1 MSLYAIILAAGLGL
15 RAKGKKPKSLMKVN
29 GKEVYKYS
37 LETFGSIKQFKRIV
51 LVVPQTFK
59 NKLKSIKVVNGG
71 KTRNESFER
80 GMKALGQ
87 LEKNDKI
94 FVHDAARMFLLKQ
107 DLIKLIKSKNKQGTL
122 CYKNVKSSL
131 GKSDLMYKNYHIQ
144 TPQFCTYEIY
154 KKAKKNTKGKDLFT
168 YLNLKHKSSD
178 FIISSNKHLNFKI
191 TYPNDLKIA
200 ELLVK

>member
-15 RAKGKKPKSLMKVN
+15 RAKGKKPKALMKVN

-51 LVVPQTFK
+51 LVVPKTFK
-59 NKLKSIKVVNGG
+59 NKLKGIKVVYGG
-71 KTRNESFER
+71 KTRNESFEC
-80 GMKALGQ
+80 GMKALGK
-87 LEKNDKI
+87 LDKNDKI
-94 FVHDAARMFLLKQ
+94 FVHDAARMFLLKK
-107 DLIKLIKSKNKQGTL
+107 DLVRLIKSKSKQGTL
-122 CYKNVKSSL
+122 CYKNVVSKL
-131 GKSDLMYKNYHIQ
+131 GKPDLMYKNYHIQ

-168 YLNLKHKSSD
+168 YLNLKHKVSD
-178 FIISSNKHLNFKI
+178 FIVSSNKHLNFKI
-191 TYPNDLKIA
+191 TYPNDIKIA